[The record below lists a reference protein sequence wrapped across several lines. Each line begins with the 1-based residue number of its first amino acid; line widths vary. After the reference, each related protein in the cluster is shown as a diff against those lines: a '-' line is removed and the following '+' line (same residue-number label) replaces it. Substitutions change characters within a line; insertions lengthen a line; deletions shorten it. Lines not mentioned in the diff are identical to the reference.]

1 MDNYTGQQP
10 SAYKEAAST
19 QEGGQS
25 AEKFDY
31 RLLVG
36 FLTETID
43 NCVRNNHQLRIS
55 EDGESAAVRSR
66 CMDQMGIAMQALE
79 NTIRLIMVELEAG
92 EKSLNQAAGNTT
104 ARPTKDW
111 LRLVFPDTLAG
122 SELMATFQKQYCS
135 EQS

>member
-10 SAYKEAAST
+10 SAHKEAAST

-43 NCVRNNHQLRIS
+43 NCVRKNHQLRTS
-55 EDGESAAVRSR
+55 EDGPREAVRSR

-79 NTIRLIMVELEAG
+79 NTIRLIMVELEMG
-92 EKSLNQAAGNTT
+92 EKSLNQSAGNTT

-111 LRLVFPDTLAG
+111 LRLVFPDNSAG
-122 SELMATFQKQYCS
+122 EELMASFRKQYCP